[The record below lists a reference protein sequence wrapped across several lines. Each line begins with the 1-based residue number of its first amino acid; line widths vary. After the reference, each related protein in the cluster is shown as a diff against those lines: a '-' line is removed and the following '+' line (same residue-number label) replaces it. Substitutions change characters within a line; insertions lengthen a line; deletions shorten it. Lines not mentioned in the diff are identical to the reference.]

1 MNRLLP
7 LTIIAAAALVA
18 GCGSDTKAHARVA
31 SSQQVGSDGT
41 ARRAPPP
48 ARQDTASPT
57 SGSVHIDDRIIA
69 ACGDI
74 PLAHFA
80 FDSARIQPAAA
91 SSLDALSRCFAR
103 GKLAGRSMRLIGHA
117 DARGEVEYNF
127 GLGQRRAG
135 SVSAYVSTHGVSPG
149 HVTTSSRGELDAVG
163 TDEEGWA
170 RDRKVDVLLAD

>member
-1 MNRLLP
+1 MRRLP
-7 LTIIAAAALVA
+7 LFAIAATVIFAA
-18 GCGSDTKAHARVA
+18 GCGADAKAHSRVA
-31 SSQQVGSDGT
+31 SSERVGSDART
-41 ARRAPPP
+41 APP

-80 FDSARIQPAAA
+80 FDSARIQPDAARA
-91 SSLDALSRCFAR
+91 LDALSRCFASGR
-103 GKLAGRSMRLIGHA
+103 LAGRGMRLIGHT
-117 DARGEVEYNF
+117 DSRGEVEYNL

-135 SVSAYVSTHGVSPG
+135 SVSAYVSAHGVARG
-149 HVTTSSRGELDAVG
+149 HITLSSRGALDATG
-163 TDEEGWA
+163 TDEDGWA